1 MGVGLGLKGFG
12 LEGSDVF
19 GWFEFYDAG
28 TTRATI
34 AGKENLK
41 SISKY

>member
-1 MGVGLGLKGFG
+1 VGE
-12 LEGSDVF
+12 EGSDGA

-28 TTRATI
+28 TMRATV

-41 SISKY
+41 KHKQVLGLTQ